1 MLITPQST
9 HDMIQGIPAAD
20 DGEAALEP
28 RRVSRRAPGRQMD
41 TKGAAPPSVDHIFGP
56 YPHCYSALPLPLYR
70 SRVAV
75 IPKAQL
81 IILTL
86 QQLL

>member
-1 MLITPQST
+1 MGLVLRRMLINPQST

-28 RRVSRRAPGRQMD
+28 RRVPRRAPGRQMD

-56 YPHCYSALPLPLYR
+56 RPHSPPSPTLISPLPF
-70 SRVAV
+70 
-75 IPKAQL
+75 
-81 IILTL
+81 
-86 QQLL
+86 

>member
-28 RRVSRRAPGRQMD
+28 RRVSRRAPGRQME
-41 TKGAAPPSVDHIFGP
+41 TKGAVPPSVDNMIIFLALTPSVILLCLYHWIARALLP
-56 YPHCYSALPLPLYR
+56 YQKLN
-70 SRVAV
+70 
-75 IPKAQL
+75 
-81 IILTL
+81 
-86 QQLL
+86 